1 MVWREISGIQKS
13 PGVMYLVP
21 HPKRSAENMPVNFE
35 LKSATIEDVPWLLE
49 LRSQT
54 MSGYLQESGLSISKS
69 SLKDRVLYRFDLT
82 QIIHRAT
89 QHLGMLKIDPGPDFW
104 TLIQIQIVPEFQG
117 EGIATRL
124 IEQLLSA
131 AHESSV
137 SVRLSVLKT
146 NPARSL
152 YEQLGFVVISEDEHS
167 YEMQN
172 KGELATSYRAES
184 F

>member
-1 MVWREISGIQKS
+1 
-13 PGVMYLVP
+13 
-21 HPKRSAENMPVNFE
+21 MPVNFE
-35 LKSATIEDVPWLLE
+35 LKSATIKDVPWLLE

-54 MSGYLQESGLSISKS
+54 MSGYLQESGLSISES

-89 QHLGMLKIDPGPDFW
+89 EHLGMLKIDRGPDFW
-104 TLIQIQIVPEFQG
+104 TLIQIQIVPELQG

-152 YEQLGFVVISEDEHS
+152 YERLGFVVISEDEHS

-172 KGELATSYRAES
+172 KGELATSPQDLGDPEDYSQRSSREGPLHRSLLTLLHCA
-184 F
+184 